1 MRRLVLI
8 LAFLSAAVTIAPA
21 AGPPLENR
29 LAGHPSPYLAM
40 HGADPVAWQEWNAE
54 TVARARRENKLLFV
68 SSGYFS
74 CHWCHVMHK
83 ESFRDPEIARLLN
96 TYFIPVKVD
105 RELNPA
111 LDDRLIEFVERTQG
125 HAGWP
130 LNVFVTPEGHP
141 LVGMVY
147 VPPEEF
153 RGILQAVHEE
163 WSRDRASLAALA
175 REATAALAASRA
187 GTDPRL
193 PPGIDA
199 RLRRALVE
207 QALLQADEFQG
218 GFGDQSKF
226 PMAPQLLALL
236 HAQRQSPNPR
246 LEKFLRLTLDQMT
259 RLGLRDHL
267 GGGFFRYAVDPGWR
281 VPHFEKML
289 YDNALLAEAYFTAAD
304 VLGEPRYAAVARETL
319 DFMLRELAAGDG
331 AFAASL
337 SAVDAA
343 GVEGGY
349 YLWTP
354 DQVKQLVGE
363 ADFPVVAAVFDLDGP
378 PDLEHGHHLFMPR
391 SLEAVAAELKRPRE
405 EVARIVER
413 ARRVLLK
420 ARAGRRL
427 PRDGK
432 RLAAWNGLALSALAA
447 GARRAGG
454 ERYARAADA
463 LARWLATRLWDGQ
476 ALARARGPA
485 GPVGRAGLED
495 YALVARGLLAHG
507 GKRSR
512 AAAADIIAAAWRRFH
527 GPDGFRLDDE
537 ILLRY
542 GAARTLVPDGP
553 LPSPAAALMG
563 ASLELARRRG
573 DAALARRT
581 RAALNVGLDELER
594 DAFWHASYVP
604 VFAAAM
610 RIQF

>member
-1 MRRLVLI
+1 MRPLI
-8 LAFLSAAVTIAPA
+8 FALLLGLGASAA
-21 AGPPLENR
+21 AGTAEVPLKNR
-29 LAGHPSPYLAM
+29 LAGHASPYLAM

-74 CHWCHVMHK
+74 CHWCHVMQK
-83 ESFRDPEIARLLN
+83 ESYRNPEIARLLN

-111 LDDRLIEFVERTQG
+111 LDARLIDFVERTQG
-125 HAGWP
+125 YSGWP

-147 VPPEEF
+147 VPPGDF
-153 RGILQAVHEE
+153 RRILQAVHEQWE
-163 WSRDRASLAALA
+163 QDRDSLVALA
-175 REATAALAASRA
+175 REAAAALAASRA

-218 GFGDQSKF
+218 GFGDQNKF

-236 HAQRQSPNPR
+236 HAQRRDPHPR
-246 LEKFLRLTLDQMT
+246 LEKFLRLTLDQMA

-267 GGGFFRYAVDPGWR
+267 GGGFFRYTVDPGWR

-289 YDNALLAEAYFTAAD
+289 YDNALLAEVYFTAAD
-304 VLGEPRYAAVARETL
+304 TLGEPRYADIARETL

-337 SAVDAA
+337 SAVDER

-349 YLWTP
+349 YLWDP
-354 DQVKQLVGE
+354 GEVRRLVGE
-363 ADFPVVAAVFDLDGP
+363 RDFPVVAAVYDLDGP
-378 PDLEHGHHLFMPR
+378 PELDHGHHLLRPR
-391 SLEAVAAELKRPRE
+391 SLKAVAAELKRPPE
-405 EVARIVER
+405 EVARIVAR
-413 ARRVLLK
+413 ARRVLLE

-447 GARRAGG
+447 GARRPGG
-454 ERYARAADA
+454 ERYARAADV
-463 LARWLATRLWDGQ
+463 LARWLATRLWDGR

-485 GPVGRAGLED
+485 GPVGHAGLED

-507 GKRSR
+507 GKQWR

-527 GPDGFRLDDE
+527 GPDGFRLDDGA
-537 ILLRY
+537 LLRY
-542 GAARTLVPDGP
+542 GTARTLVPDGP
-553 LPSPAAALMG
+553 MPSPAAALME

-581 RAALNVGLDELER
+581 RAALNVGLGELER

-604 VFAAAM
+604 VFAAAVKAP
-610 RIQF
+610 